1 MQDRVKVLA
10 LQDVVVMDG
19 RGSRVLERGQVY
31 ELGRVLVD
39 DLMRAGYVTE
49 AENSAADGPDAV
61 GVGDKTGEGEYA
73 AVEAPERAV
82 VRKGQRRRAGGEL

>member
-1 MQDRVKVLA
+1 M
-10 LQDVVVMDG
+10 
-19 RGSRVLERGQVY
+19 Y
-31 ELGRVLVD
+31 ELGRVLVE

-49 AENSAADGPDAV
+49 AENAAADGPDAV

-82 VRKGQRRRAGGEL
+82 VGKGRRKRVGGGL